1 MKDMRFRYGLA
12 TLVLLAILAVLVV
25 YAEEI
30 LWVLCRAK
38 GASPKDDSTGAPTTT
53 SEATPR

>member
-25 YAEEI
+25 YAMESS
-30 LWVLCRAK
+30 RR
-38 GASPKDDSTGAPTTT
+38 
-53 SEATPR
+53 TPLSRSHP